1 MRISFCCCSQRIFP
15 VDIRI
20 CFRSCL
26 FLCVGMGG
34 HIKGIPVS
42 PGFHDF
48 WWEVHRHCSPIYNIY
63 IYFCLFSWFSHI
75 SLVFRSYITVFVG
88 INVFGFLLLL
98 SVLDFSNHLEVL
110 IYNNHYIWED
120 FLLLFCY
127 LFYLYQSLPS
137 FFLGFYYYEC

>member
-26 FLCVGMGG
+26 FFCMWEWE
-34 HIKGIPVS
+34 GILKEFQCLLVFMISGEKSTVIAPQYI
-42 PGFHDF
+42 
-48 WWEVHRHCSPIYNIY
+48 IYFF
-63 IYFCLFSWFSHI
+63 FCLFSWVSHI

-98 SVLDFSNHLEVL
+98 SVLDFSNLLEVL
-110 IYNNHYIWED
+110 IYNSHHIWED